1 MEAYE
6 IVLNA
11 SATAPWFDNAVNIN
25 IADIFMRGGQSLAT
39 GGITPE
45 EIMEEVQAEASR
57 LKK

>member
-6 IVLNA
+6 IVNSA

-25 IADIFMRGGQSLAT
+25 IADIFMRGGQNLAI
-39 GGITPE
+39 GEQTPE
-45 EIMEEVQAEASR
+45 DIMKDVQAEAER